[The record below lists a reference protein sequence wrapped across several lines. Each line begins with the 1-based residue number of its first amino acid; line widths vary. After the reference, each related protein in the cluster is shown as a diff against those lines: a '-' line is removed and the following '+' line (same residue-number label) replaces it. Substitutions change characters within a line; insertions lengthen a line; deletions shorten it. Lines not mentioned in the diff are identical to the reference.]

1 MNEILHVQLHRVKDK
16 QFMLRLNKQFED
28 EDSFGKI
35 IKSIEN
41 AINYIYK
48 ARRENKNASA
58 LEI

>member
-1 MNEILHVQLHRVKDK
+1 MNEILQVQLHRVKDK

-48 ARRENKNASA
+48 AHREKKNASA

>member
-1 MNEILHVQLHRVKDK
+1 MNEILQVQLHRVKDK

-41 AINYIYK
+41 AINYILK